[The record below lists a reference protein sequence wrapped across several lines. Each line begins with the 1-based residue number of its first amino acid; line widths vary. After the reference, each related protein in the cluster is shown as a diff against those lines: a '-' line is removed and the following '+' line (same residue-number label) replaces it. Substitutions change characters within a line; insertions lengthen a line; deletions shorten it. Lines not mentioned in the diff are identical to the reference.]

1 MNSTFD
7 PLVGQVLD
15 DRYEIVAKI
24 ARGGMATVYR
34 ARDLRLSRQVAIK
47 VMRSDLGEDDEFAA
61 KFDREARAAA
71 VLSHPNV
78 VSIFDQGTSD
88 GKPYIVMEFIEGM
101 HSADVVTSV
110 KHFPGLGLVE
120 TNTDFGAAEDTEVG
134 KFALRVCK
142 RFSTKILTPRTF
154 LTDLGPKQERVA
166 TYKELFY
173 LHPSIFTPDRQKL
186 RDAGFTPDEPYV
198 LVRFVAWN
206 ASHDVGLHGL
216 DDAGKLAFLKR
227 LEKYGRVWLSSEAP
241 LAPELEP
248 YRLRTPYPLIH
259 HVLAFARLVVSE
271 GATMASEAAVLGTH
285 ALYINHIVSGSTRE
299 QSERYHLLDNFNDGG
314 YDRALSRAEELLA
327 DPELE
332 QKSHAQRDAML
343 ADMIDINAYYLS
355 ETDRLA
361 RAGRHGKGAKSC

>member
-1 MNSTFD
+1 MKIMVSVNHPAWAHQFRALIGQLQKRGD
-7 PLVGQVLD
+7 DVKVLVVEKDGDSELLD
-15 DRYEIVAKI
+15 SFGIPYVMCCHTTGKGFVQKGFIFVAMCFRYTWEALRFRPDIFIGRASPMMAI
-24 ARGGMATVYR
+24 ASWVCR
-34 ARDLRLSRQVAIK
+34 
-47 VMRSDLGEDDEFAA
+47 
-61 KFDREARAAA
+61 
-71 VLSHPNV
+71 
-78 VSIFDQGTSD
+78 
-88 GKPYIVMEFIEGM
+88 KPHLCY
-101 HSADVVTSV
+101 
-110 KHFPGLGLVE
+110 
-120 TNTDFGAAEDTEVG
+120 EDTEVG